1 MLGHR
6 RHGTIAAEAILQGID
21 HFLIMH
27 VDVGFTFSEM
37 FDFYLDIT
45 LPSVL

>member
-1 MLGHR
+1 MVRL
-6 RHGTIAAEAILQGID
+6 LLKQFFQGID